1 MMGITYDDAAEVYRG
16 YDEYGEPVCSGE
28 SEARCAAALAAYQ
41 RGEPMPAGDDDGDV
55 LLPESA
61 ARSILAACERARK
74 AVADARADGA
84 SWAAA
89 AGACDAVLETIAGH
103 VRYAI
108 GRG

>member
-1 MMGITYDDAAEVYRG
+1 VPLRYDPAADLWRG
-16 YDEYGEPVCSGE
+16 LDECGTPVVAGE
-28 SEARCAAALAAYQ
+28 SLEGCAAALAAYQ
-41 RGEPMPAGDDDGDV
+41 RGEPITEDEDAADV
-55 LLPESA
+55 LLPEPA
-61 ARSILAACERARK
+61 ARAILAACERARK
-74 AVADARADGA
+74 AVADARADQA

>member
-1 MMGITYDDAAEVYRG
+1 VPFRYDAAADTWRG
-16 YDEYGEPVCSGE
+16 LDEFGTPVVAGE
-28 SEARCAAALAAYQ
+28 SLEGCAAALAAYQ
-41 RGEPMPAGDDDGDV
+41 RGDPIVDEDAADV
-55 LLPESA
+55 LLPEPA
-61 ARSILAACERARK
+61 ARAILAACERARK
-74 AVADARADGA
+74 AVADARADQA